1 MKIGV
6 NRGSFVEEDVLTNVG
21 RECSFSERRS
31 KTKGAGGHHGGI
43 WDELGLIGSEW
54 SAGNWNGV

>member
-1 MKIGV
+1 MFRI
-6 NRGSFVEEDVLTNVG
+6 LTNVG